1 MSSIFSEKT
10 LGGLSIF
17 RKWLFR
23 CAVGVVIFGVLMGVI
38 QILTV
43 NDLEGAKSFGQTFS
57 TMVCVGIM
65 LVFLSVCSK
74 LLESRKAVPQVFAVI
89 GGIFSVIWVIF
100 AVLGI
105 WIPNT
110 DIYAGLSCSSYFDIE
125 GCQLYTRTIDK
136 ISSVAMYMS
145 LFGVLCGAIMN
156 MYEGKRK
163 DIILPL
169 KITATVLLGYEL
181 LYFTIV
187 TMIGQVTN
195 PRLLILAGFAAVV
208 WFIVWIIALCLSS
221 SEKKKDQNESDANKA
236 EVPKEETK
244 TETVEAPAKK
254 SDEELRAEIEERVRR
269 EMIEKEVREE
279 LEKEKADKKEDSL

>member
-10 LGGLSIF
+10 LGGLSTF

-23 CAVGVVIFGVLMGVI
+23 CAVGVIIFGVVMGAI

-43 NDLEGAKSFGQTFS
+43 NDLEGAKAFGQTFS
-57 TMVCVGIM
+57 TMICVGIM
-65 LVFLSVCSK
+65 LIFLSVCSK

-89 GGIFSVIWVIF
+89 GGIFSIIWVIF

-105 WIPNT
+105 WIPN
-110 DIYAGLSCSSYFDIE
+110 DAVAGISCSSYYSID

-136 ISSVAMYMS
+136 ISSIAMYMS

-163 DIILPL
+163 DTILPL
-169 KITATVLLGYEL
+169 KITASTLLGYEL

-187 TMIGQVTN
+187 TMIGRISN
-195 PRLLILAGFAAVV
+195 PRLLALTGFAAVV
-208 WFIVWIIALCLSS
+208 WFVVWIIALCLSS
-221 SEKKKDQNESDANKA
+221 SEKRKDQVVNTVAVA
-236 EVPKEETK
+236 EEPKVEVKEE
-244 TETVEAPAKK
+244 PAEKPARK

-279 LEKEKADKKEDSL
+279 MEAEKKKKK